1 MATQLVNLSGEID
14 LNAKPNVVARLEPL
28 IENKSPAIVVDL
40 SNVSYVDSSGLA
52 IFIDALQRVRS
63 YGGKIALAGLRS
75 NVRVVFEI
83 AKLDQVF
90 QIFNDPESAVKALSI

>member
-1 MATQLVNLSGEID
+1 MATQLLHLSGEID
-14 LNAKPNVVARLEPL
+14 LNAKPNVVAQLEPL
-28 IENKSPAIVVDL
+28 IEKKSPAIVVDL

-52 IFIDALQRVRS
+52 IFLDALQRVRS
-63 YGGKIALAGLRS
+63 YGGKIALAGLRA

-90 QIFNDPESAVKALSI
+90 QIFDDRESAVKALNV

>member
-1 MATQLVNLSGEID
+1 MATQLLHLSGEID
-14 LNAKPNVVARLEPL
+14 LNAKPNVVAQLEPL
-28 IENKSPAIVVDL
+28 IEKKSPAIVVDL

-52 IFIDALQRVRS
+52 IFLDALQRVRS
-63 YGGKIALAGLRS
+63 YGGKIALAGLRA

-90 QIFNDPESAVKALSI
+90 QIFDDRESAVKALNI